1 MSTPKL
7 TAALKESSI
16 LQQRITDTLSSRLRQ
31 EQCVG
36 TTIPAKNFGVQG
48 AQSFVGAPLISEELV
63 SDNPFLASG
72 EAFPRRTVTSA
83 SYAAIPFFPQLN
95 QFGGGRS
102 RARVPSP
109 VNSPHLLPVWP
120 FPSADRHARVCP
132 SREDWPRTCASIDS
146 LQRWYCVRA
155 YACARPR
162 LSVQRVSVG
171 RTKFVPTTLRFCGE
185 LLPSVA
191 SDVCRHR
198 LTDEILSR
206 SAVSQRAATLVT
218 ITSPHGGTTTGA
230 VVGTLGPPPSQ
241 VTPIAPV
248 STAQP
253 VIMPLQTTPRP
264 SDPSALQP
272 PPTSSKPDGSC
283 DPCPPLI
290 TTTAGAVSSNSA
302 CAPNGH
308 ILTAA
313 GLECV
318 DMKPDPVACL
328 ARVGVDE
335 PPAIFGA
342 PSTTTTTV
350 AADFGASANTPL
362 NFLSATAAAAPTEPL
377 PSSPPASTT
386 TSTDNIVV
394 PISAAPIAA
403 TSATTTAVVA
413 ATPAAVVVMKATSG
427 NEGDSGSGSGGGTAG
442 SGPYQCMHCGKEFRV
457 LRYLEKH
464 KRIHTGEKPYQCCF
478 CGRLF
483 NDWPNMNRHKRIH
496 TGERPYRCSVCTK
509 TFSQPAV
516 YNEHV
521 KRHTG
526 ERPYVCTVCS
536 KGFPRAARLVVHMR
550 VHTGEKPYRCHVCDR
565 RFSQPHHLSTHIRIH
580 SEDRPFRFSL
590 RDSTASGSA
599 NSRRHRRQA
608 NHTTDPITPATADA
622 TATLSQGTRVKH
634 LSNPTAT
641 EASPTGGQRKVLAV
655 DAGGS
660 VGTEES
666 SGVCSGESALHPES
680 SESLLSQDGELQA
693 STSSSVETSRDAGGG
708 EGVGLTSSTPLST
721 SGVAVA
727 SPGSTEATRATAT
740 SNPAVASAAAG
751 LTVSE
756 DFCSQPPP
764 SIFDANGTIYI
775 STVDGTAA
783 ISGGVTTALVPA
795 TTTITSTLPQI
806 QIHPQPQPA
815 AAAFATTA
823 AAFSGDP
830 HHLQPQGPIQIC
842 YSTSPAATAS
852 PSTTD
857 PTTII
862 LPSSSESQL
871 FGPMLVP
878 IGTASTPTP
887 LSPPQSL
894 TPAFPYATTATAA
907 AVNPPAAFQTTHTL
921 PSQAVVTKSEAVTSS
936 NASMEASSIAADV

>member
-36 TTIPAKNFGVQG
+36 AALPAKNFGVQG
-48 AQSFVGAPLISEELV
+48 AQSLVGTPLISEEIV

-72 EAFPRRTVTSA
+72 EGFPTRTVTSA

-95 QFGGGRS
+95 QF
-102 RARVPSP
+102 
-109 VNSPHLLPVWP
+109 
-120 FPSADRHARVCP
+120 
-132 SREDWPRTCASIDS
+132 
-146 LQRWYCVRA
+146 
-155 YACARPR
+155 
-162 LSVQRVSVG
+162 
-171 RTKFVPTTLRFCGE
+171 
-185 LLPSVA
+185 
-191 SDVCRHR
+191 
-198 LTDEILSR
+198 
-206 SAVSQRAATLVT
+206 AVSQRAATLVT

-253 VIMPLQTTPRP
+253 VIVPLQTTPQP
-264 SDPSALQP
+264 SDLTALQSPP

-290 TTTAGAVSSNSA
+290 TTTAGAVSANSA

-308 ILTAA
+308 ILAAA

-328 ARVGVDE
+328 SRVGADE
-335 PPAIFGA
+335 TPAIFAA
-342 PSTTTTTV
+342 PSTNTTV
-350 AADFGASANTPL
+350 AGDFGASTNTSL
-362 NFLSATAAAAPTEPL
+362 SFLSATAAAAPTEPL
-377 PSSPPASTT
+377 PSSPPVSTT
-386 TSTDNIVV
+386 TSTDNVVV
-394 PISAAPIAA
+394 PISAATMAA
-403 TSATTTAVVA
+403 SSATTTAVVA
-413 ATPAAVVVMKATSG
+413 ATQATVVVMKTTSG
-427 NEGDSGSGSGGGTAG
+427 NEGDSGSGSGGATGG
-442 SGPYQCMHCGKEFRV
+442 GPYRCLHCGKEFRV

-590 RDSTASGSA
+590 RDGAAGGSA

-608 NHTTDPITPATADA
+608 SHTTDPIGPTAATAA
-622 TATLSQGTRVKH
+622 TSSQGARVKH
-634 LSNPTAT
+634 LGDPSAT
-641 EASPTGGQRKVLAV
+641 ETSPTGGHRKILAV
-655 DAGGS
+655 DGAGS
-660 VGTEES
+660 TGTEES
-666 SGVCSGESALHPES
+666 SGVCSSESAVHPES

-693 STSSSVETSRDAGGG
+693 STNSSVDTSRDTGGG
-708 EGVGLTSSTPLST
+708 EGVSLANPTPLSAA
-721 SGVAVA
+721 AVTVG
-727 SPGSTEATRATAT
+727 SPGNTEATRATT
-740 SNPAVASAAAG
+740 TPNPAVAAAAAG

-806 QIHPQPQPA
+806 QIHPQAQPA
-815 AAAFATTA
+815 TAAFATTA
-823 AAFSGDP
+823 TAFPGDP

-842 YSTSPAATAS
+842 YSTSPAATAN
-852 PSTTD
+852 PNTAD

-862 LPSSSESQL
+862 LPSSSKPQV

-878 IGTASTPTP
+878 IGTASAPTP
-887 LSPPQSL
+887 LSAPQSL
-894 TPAFPYATTATAA
+894 TPAFPYATTAAAA
-907 AVNPPAAFQTTHTL
+907 AVNPPAAFQATHAL
-921 PSQAVVTKSEAVTSS
+921 PTQAVVTKSEAVAST
-936 NASMEASSIAADV
+936 NASMEASSITADV

>member
-1 MSTPKL
+1 LREATNLVPKMSTPKL

-16 LQQRITDTLSSRLRQ
+16 LQQRITDTLSSRFGQIALFFLFNRLRQ
-31 EQCVG
+31 EQCTG
-36 TTIPAKNFGVQG
+36 TAIPAKSFGVQG

-63 SDNPFLASG
+63 SDNPFLSSG
-72 EAFPRRTVTSA
+72 EAFPSRTVTSA
-83 SYAAIPFFPQLN
+83 GYAAIPFFPQLN
-95 QFGGGRS
+95 QF
-102 RARVPSP
+102 
-109 VNSPHLLPVWP
+109 
-120 FPSADRHARVCP
+120 
-132 SREDWPRTCASIDS
+132 
-146 LQRWYCVRA
+146 
-155 YACARPR
+155 
-162 LSVQRVSVG
+162 
-171 RTKFVPTTLRFCGE
+171 
-185 LLPSVA
+185 
-191 SDVCRHR
+191 
-198 LTDEILSR
+198 
-206 SAVSQRAATLVT
+206 AVSQRAATLVT

-253 VIMPLQTTPRP
+253 VILPLQTTPQS
-264 SDPSALQP
+264 SDPAALQSSP

-290 TTTAGAVSSNSA
+290 TTTAGAVSASSA
-302 CAPNGH
+302 CGPNGH
-308 ILTAA
+308 IITAS

-328 ARVGVDE
+328 SRVSADE
-335 PPAIFGA
+335 PPAIFA
-342 PSTTTTTV
+342 THSTTSNV
-350 AADFGASANTPL
+350 SGEFGASTNTQL
-362 NFLSATAAAAPTEPL
+362 NFLSATASAAPVESL
-377 PSSPPASTT
+377 PSSPPVSTT
-386 TSTDNIVV
+386 TSSDSVVV
-394 PISAAPIAA
+394 PITAASVAA
-403 TSATTTAVVA
+403 TAPSTTAVVA
-413 ATPAAVVVMKATSG
+413 TTPATVVVMKTTSG
-427 NEGDSGSGSGGGTAG
+427 NEGDSGGGGGGGPTG
-442 SGPYQCMHCGKEFRV
+442 GGPYQCMHCGKEFRV

-590 RDSTASGSA
+590 RDGTASGSA

-608 NHTTDPITPATADA
+608 NHPTDPIVPAAAAATP
-622 TATLSQGTRVKH
+622 SQGTRVKH
-634 LSNPTAT
+634 LSDPSAT
-641 EASPTGGQRKVLAV
+641 EASPTGGQRKILAA

-660 VGTEES
+660 AGNDDS
-666 SGVCSGESALHPES
+666 SGVCSGESAVHPES

-693 STSSSVETSRDAGGG
+693 STGSSLEASRDAGGG
-708 EGVGLTSSTPLST
+708 EGVSLPTSTPLSA
-721 SGVAVA
+721 SAVTVG
-727 SPGSTEATRATAT
+727 SPGTAEATRATPT
-740 SNPAVASAAAG
+740 PNPAVAVTAAG
-751 LTVSE
+751 LNVSE

-783 ISGGVTTALVPA
+783 ISGGGTTALVPA

-806 QIHPQPQPA
+806 QIHPQAQSA
-815 AAAFATTA
+815 TAAFATTA

-830 HHLQPQGPIQIC
+830 HQLQPQAPIQIC

-852 PSTTD
+852 PNTAD

-862 LPSSSESQL
+862 LPSSSKPQM

-878 IGTASTPTP
+878 IGTASAPTP
-887 LSPPQSL
+887 LSPPPSL
-894 TPAFPYATTATAA
+894 TPAFPYATTAAA

-921 PSQAVVTKSEAVTSS
+921 PSQAGVTKAEAVTST
-936 NASMEASSIAADV
+936 NASLEASTITADV

>member
-95 QFGGGRS
+95 QF
-102 RARVPSP
+102 
-109 VNSPHLLPVWP
+109 
-120 FPSADRHARVCP
+120 
-132 SREDWPRTCASIDS
+132 
-146 LQRWYCVRA
+146 
-155 YACARPR
+155 
-162 LSVQRVSVG
+162 
-171 RTKFVPTTLRFCGE
+171 
-185 LLPSVA
+185 
-191 SDVCRHR
+191 
-198 LTDEILSR
+198 
-206 SAVSQRAATLVT
+206 AVSQRAATLVT

>member
-1 MSTPKL
+1 MLDADSVFERLLREATNLVPKMSTPKL

-31 EQCVG
+31 EQCIG
-36 TTIPAKNFGVQG
+36 TAIPAKSFGVQG
-48 AQSFVGAPLISEELV
+48 AQSFVGAPLISEEIV
-63 SDNPFLASG
+63 SDNPFLASC
-72 EAFPRRTVTSA
+72 EAFPNRTVTSA

-95 QFGGGRS
+95 QF
-102 RARVPSP
+102 
-109 VNSPHLLPVWP
+109 
-120 FPSADRHARVCP
+120 
-132 SREDWPRTCASIDS
+132 
-146 LQRWYCVRA
+146 
-155 YACARPR
+155 
-162 LSVQRVSVG
+162 
-171 RTKFVPTTLRFCGE
+171 
-185 LLPSVA
+185 
-191 SDVCRHR
+191 
-198 LTDEILSR
+198 
-206 SAVSQRAATLVT
+206 AVSQRAATLVT

-253 VIMPLQTTPRP
+253 VIVPLQTTPQP
-264 SDPSALQP
+264 SDPTALQSPP

-290 TTTAGAVSSNSA
+290 TTTAGAVSANSA

-328 ARVGVDE
+328 SRVGADE
-335 PPAIFGA
+335 PSAIFAA
-342 PSTTTTTV
+342 PSTTTTV
-350 AADFGASANTPL
+350 AGDFGASTNTPL

-377 PSSPPASTT
+377 PSSSPVSTT
-386 TSTDNIVV
+386 TSTDSVVV
-394 PISAAPIAA
+394 PISAASIAA
-403 TSATTTAVVA
+403 TSGTTTAVVA
-413 ATPAAVVVMKATSG
+413 ATPAAVVVMKTTSG
-427 NEGDSGSGSGGGTAG
+427 NEGDSGSGSGGATGG
-442 SGPYQCMHCGKEFRV
+442 GPYQCLHCGKEFRV

-590 RDSTASGSA
+590 RDSTAGGSA
-599 NSRRHRRQA
+599 NSRRHRRQV
-608 NHTTDPITPATADA
+608 NHTTDPIGPAATAAAAAA
-622 TATLSQGTRVKH
+622 TPSQGARVKH
-634 LSNPTAT
+634 VGDLSAT
-641 EASPTGGQRKVLAV
+641 EASPTGGHRKVLAM

-660 VGTEES
+660 TGTEES
-666 SGVCSGESALHPES
+666 SGVCSGELAVHPES

-693 STSSSVETSRDAGGG
+693 PANPSVDTSHDAGGG
-708 EGVGLTSSTPLST
+708 EGISLASSTPLSAAA
-721 SGVAVA
+721 VAVG
-727 SPGSTEATRATAT
+727 SPGNTEATRATAT
-740 SNPAVASAAAG
+740 PNPAVATG

-756 DFCSQPPP
+756 DFCSHPPP
-764 SIFDANGTIYI
+764 SIFDASGTIYI

-806 QIHPQPQPA
+806 QIHPQAQPA
-815 AAAFATTA
+815 TAAFAATA
-823 AAFSGDP
+823 AAFPGDP

-852 PSTTD
+852 PNTAD

-862 LPSSSESQL
+862 LPSSSKPQV

-878 IGTASTPTP
+878 IGTASAPAP
-887 LSPPQSL
+887 LSSPPSL
-894 TPAFPYATTATAA
+894 APAFPYATTAASA
-907 AVNPPAAFQTTHTL
+907 INPPAAFQATHTL
-921 PSQAVVTKSEAVTSS
+921 PSQAVVTKSEAVTSA
-936 NASMEASSIAADV
+936 NVSMEASSITADV